1 MAKVAD
7 SRPVRPLL
15 SSENLASI
23 PKDITKDI
31 SMDPS
36 KSTQDAAFSPEPLP
50 PPSAQRDT
58 AQHASEKV
66 DEAQPEASQAT
77 PQMGEGSYEGSR
89 EYGESMK
96 AYLETAD
103 VKADAQA
110 AQPDSPEQAAEL
122 KKAEQDGLSHSKAP
136 GQ

>member
-1 MAKVAD
+1 
-7 SRPVRPLL
+7 
-15 SSENLASI
+15 
-23 PKDITKDI
+23 
-31 SMDPS
+31 MDPS
-36 KSTQDAAFSPEPLP
+36 KSTQDAASSPEPLP

-66 DEAQPEASQAT
+66 AEASQAT